1 MTILSVIQ
9 EACAVIGLDVPESVF
24 ASTAREHI
32 EMRGI
37 ANEIATRIGSD
48 THDWTK
54 LKTLATLSGDGVA
67 TGFALPA
74 DYLRMIKK
82 ASLWP
87 SYSPFAKL
95 THSPDID
102 QWLGLQV
109 QNVRQLI
116 GAWTI
121 IGDQIQINPV
131 VSAGHSVK
139 FYYITK
145 NIVKPAAGPARAVF
159 TLDTDSFVLDERVL
173 RLGMIWQWRANKG
186 LPYSEDLANYEDAL
200 AVASGSDRGS
210 NIITVRQRR
219 GGLGAEI
226 AYPGV
231 IVP

>member
-1 MTILSVIQ
+1 MTILSVIKGV
-9 EACAVIGLDVPESVF
+9 CPVIGLDVPEAVF

-32 EMRGI
+32 ELCSV

-48 THDWTK
+48 TRDWTK

-67 TGFALPA
+67 AGFALPA

-82 ASLWP
+82 ASLWS

-95 THSPDID
+95 THYPDVD

-131 VSAGHSVK
+131 VPSGHSVK

-145 NIVKPAAGPARAVF
+145 NIVKPTDGPAKAAF
-159 TLDTDSFVLDERVL
+159 TLDTDSYVLDERVL
-173 RLGMIWQWRANKG
+173 RLGIIWQWRANKG

-200 AVASGSDRGS
+200 AVAAGSDRGS
-210 NIITVRQRR
+210 NIITMGQRR
-219 GGLGAEI
+219 ARLGADV